1 MASTRNITLFR
12 HAIALEDLHIDF
24 LTHNEI
30 FYNWLSSYYEQRID
44 IGASFDAEPSSTYD
58 FSSSKSGTD
67 YSITLEAL
75 GSPHQLVLPKLSDG
89 LFTKFCLI
97 ADAHCYFADG
107 KFVSQAEGELAH
119 QLEIDVV
126 ARTVRGN
133 LGGVFLESEESF
145 IYVVV
150 RDILR
155 RLVLPLS
162 SYVMLHGSVVTRG
175 DQTIFFAGDK
185 AMGKSTIALEM
196 LKHGYKII
204 SDDSPIAALTTSG
217 AHVLSG
223 RDQLS
228 VTENTLRLFPELQ
241 DCVSRQ
247 RDVSGKYFLDR
258 CKLGTNRV
266 TSDARRITNFVQLNR
281 GPCEQPSLKPIDK
294 GIASAN
300 LVREFMPLF
309 RKELAV
315 QQAPNFFRDKN
326 QTMFEIL
333 SSLLSGASA
342 HELKY
347 SDAHR
352 SELPAMLSALGTSKK

>member
-1 MASTRNITLFR
+1 MASTKNLASSR
-12 HAIALEDLHIDF
+12 HSLALENLQVDF
-24 LTHNEI
+24 LTHNNS
-30 FYNWLSSYYEQRID
+30 FHNWLSSYYAPQGSEV
-44 IGASFDAEPSSTYD
+44 DAGNDSSTNIR
-58 FSSSKSGTD
+58 TN

-75 GSPHQLVLPKLSDG
+75 GSTKQLLLPTQRDG

-97 ADAHCYFADG
+97 ADAHCYFRDG
-107 KFVSQAEGELAH
+107 KFTSEADGELAH
-119 QLEIDVV
+119 QLEIDVN
-126 ARTVRGN
+126 ARRVKGN
-133 LGGVFLESEESF
+133 IGGVFLESEESF
-145 IYVVV
+145 IYIVV

-162 SYVMLHGSVVTRG
+162 GLVMLHGSVVTRG

-204 SDDSPIAALTTSG
+204 SDDSPIAALTTGG

-228 VTENTLRLFPELQ
+228 VTGNTLKLFPELE

-258 CKLGTNRV
+258 AKLGATRV
-266 TSDARRITNFVQLNR
+266 TAEPRKITNFVQLNR
-281 GPCEQPSLKPIDK
+281 AAYEQPTLMPIDK

-300 LVREFMPLF
+300 LMKEFMPLF
-309 RKELAV
+309 RKELAIEED
-315 QQAPNFFRDKN
+315 ATFFRDKN
-326 QTMFEIL
+326 QTMFQIL
-333 SSLLSGASA
+333 SCLLSGASA

-347 SDAHR
+347 SDTHR
-352 SELPAMLSALGTSKK
+352 SELPALLSALSTSQN